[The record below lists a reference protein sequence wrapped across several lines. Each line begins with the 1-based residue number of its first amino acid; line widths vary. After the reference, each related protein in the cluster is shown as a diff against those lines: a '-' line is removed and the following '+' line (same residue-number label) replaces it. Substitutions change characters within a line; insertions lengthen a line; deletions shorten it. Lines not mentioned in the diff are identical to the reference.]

1 MVTLHV
7 VSLCC
12 VHDLFECLQ
21 QVLLAVALCHLLLWS
36 QPAEVSAALRLQV
49 AAAVQMAVDAVKD
62 DSQRAREQAAVAI
75 GTCS

>member
-1 MVTLHV
+1 MR
-7 VSLCC
+7 
-12 VHDLFECLQ
+12 DLFECLQ

-49 AAAVQMAVDAVKD
+49 AAAVQTAVDAVKD

-75 GTCS
+75 GTCT